1 MAKSQFEKQIEKQ
14 MKQEKR
20 LADKKRRE
28 ETRME
33 RKAIIRERAS
43 SIVNGSSIIEGVR
56 IMDKTAEEVL
66 RCLLDN
72 NTQGG
77 SRVCFTDDIFPDYVQ
92 MSIGVELEKLTQYGM
107 IGGLISYDNGGMLNL
122 LPPAFSY
129 FDDKEQA
136 LEKQKRNQEE
146 LKMRSIVNYGNIVF
160 GDVSGSTLSVDNSIH
175 EIERAI
181 EEHGGD
187 DKAELYELLDEVK
200 ELIENIQIS
209 RSIPKQKKLFQKL
222 SDHMAKHG
230 WFYGAVVQLLG
241 TAAFGMLGA

>member
-14 MKQEKR
+14 MKQEKQ

-28 ETRME
+28 EARME

-77 SRVCFTDDIFPDYVQ
+77 SRVCFVDDIFPDYVQ

-129 FDDKEQA
+129 FEDKEQA
-136 LEKQKRNQEE
+136 LERQKR
-146 LKMRSIVNYGNIVF
+146 K
-160 GDVSGSTLSVDNSIH
+160 
-175 EIERAI
+175 
-181 EEHGGD
+181 HGGD
-187 DKAELYELLDEVK
+187 DKADLYELLDEVK
-200 ELIENIQIS
+200 ELIENMQTS

>member
-1 MAKSQFEKQIEKQ
+1 
-14 MKQEKR
+14 
-20 LADKKRRE
+20 
-28 ETRME
+28 
-33 RKAIIRERAS
+33 
-43 SIVNGSSIIEGVR
+43 
-56 IMDKTAEEVL
+56 
-66 RCLLDN
+66 
-72 NTQGG
+72 
-77 SRVCFTDDIFPDYVQ
+77 
-92 MSIGVELEKLTQYGM
+92 MSIGVELEKLTQYGV

-136 LEKQKRNQEE
+136 LQKQKRNQEE
-146 LKMRSIVNYGNIVF
+146 LKMQSIVNYGNIVF

-181 EEHGGD
+181 EEQGGD

-200 ELIENIQIS
+200 ELIENMQTS